1 MGYSD
6 HFHAKG
12 KDYAM
17 RTENQIKSK
26 INELSMQK
34 KKLQTRLASLEEDSP
49 ERASLL
55 NQDARLDDMITM
67 LEWVVFEPS
76 GSYHM

>member
-1 MGYSD
+1 
-6 HFHAKG
+6 
-12 KDYAM
+12 M

-26 INELSMQK
+26 INELTMQK
-34 KKLQTRLASLEEDSP
+34 KKLQTRLAALEENSP

-55 NQDARLDDMITM
+55 NQEARLDDMITM

>member
-1 MGYSD
+1 
-6 HFHAKG
+6 
-12 KDYAM
+12 M

-34 KKLQTRLASLEEDSP
+34 KKLQTRLAALEENSP

-55 NQDARLDDMITM
+55 NQDARLDDMISM
-67 LEWVVFEPS
+67 LEWVLFEPS

>member
-1 MGYSD
+1 
-6 HFHAKG
+6 
-12 KDYAM
+12 M

>member
-1 MGYSD
+1 
-6 HFHAKG
+6 
-12 KDYAM
+12 M

-34 KKLQTRLASLEEDSP
+34 KKLQTRLAALEENSP

-55 NQDARLDDMITM
+55 NQDARLDDMLTM
-67 LEWVVFEPS
+67 LEWVLFEPN

>member
-1 MGYSD
+1 
-6 HFHAKG
+6 
-12 KDYAM
+12 M

-34 KKLQTRLASLEEDSP
+34 KKLQTRLASLEENSP

-67 LEWVVFEPS
+67 LEWVLFEPS

>member
-1 MGYSD
+1 
-6 HFHAKG
+6 
-12 KDYAM
+12 M

-26 INELSMQK
+26 INELTIQK
-34 KKLQTRLASLEEDSP
+34 KKLHTRLTSLEENSP

-55 NQDARLDDMITM
+55 NQETRLDDMITM
-67 LEWVVFEPS
+67 LEWVLFEPS

>member
-1 MGYSD
+1 
-6 HFHAKG
+6 
-12 KDYAM
+12 M

-26 INELSMQK
+26 INELTMQK
-34 KKLQTRLASLEEDSP
+34 KMLQTRLTALEENSP

-55 NQDARLDDMITM
+55 NQETRLDDMITM
-67 LEWVVFEPS
+67 LEWVLFEPS

>member
-1 MGYSD
+1 
-6 HFHAKG
+6 
-12 KDYAM
+12 M

-34 KKLQTRLASLEEDSP
+34 KKMQTLLAALEENSP

-67 LEWVVFEPS
+67 LEWVLFEPS

>member
-1 MGYSD
+1 
-6 HFHAKG
+6 
-12 KDYAM
+12 M

-34 KKLQTRLASLEEDSP
+34 KKMQTRLAALEENSP

-67 LEWVVFEPS
+67 LEWVLFEPS

>member
-1 MGYSD
+1 
-6 HFHAKG
+6 
-12 KDYAM
+12 M

-34 KKLQTRLASLEEDSP
+34 KKLQTRLAALEENSP

-55 NQDARLDDMITM
+55 NQDARLDDMMTM
-67 LEWVVFEPS
+67 LEWVLFEPN
-76 GSYHM
+76 GYYHM

>member
-1 MGYSD
+1 
-6 HFHAKG
+6 
-12 KDYAM
+12 M

-34 KKLQTRLASLEEDSP
+34 KKLQTRLAALEENSP
-49 ERASLL
+49 ERVSLL

-67 LEWVVFEPS
+67 LEWVLFEPS

>member
-1 MGYSD
+1 
-6 HFHAKG
+6 
-12 KDYAM
+12 M

-26 INELSMQK
+26 INELTMQK
-34 KKLQTRLASLEEDSP
+34 KKLHTRLTALEENSP

-55 NQDARLDDMITM
+55 NQETRLDDMITM
-67 LEWVVFEPS
+67 LEWVLFDPS

>member
-1 MGYSD
+1 
-6 HFHAKG
+6 
-12 KDYAM
+12 M

-26 INELSMQK
+26 INELTMQK
-34 KKLQTRLASLEEDSP
+34 KKLQTRLAALEENSP

-55 NQDARLDDMITM
+55 NQEARLDDMITL
-67 LEWVVFEPS
+67 LEWVLFEPS

>member
-1 MGYSD
+1 
-6 HFHAKG
+6 
-12 KDYAM
+12 M

-26 INELSMQK
+26 INELTMQK
-34 KKLQTRLASLEEDSP
+34 KKLQTRLTALEENSP

-55 NQDARLDDMITM
+55 NQEARLDDMITM
-67 LEWVVFEPS
+67 LEWVLFEPS

>member
-1 MGYSD
+1 
-6 HFHAKG
+6 
-12 KDYAM
+12 M

-34 KKLQTRLASLEEDSP
+34 KKLQTRLAALEENSP

-67 LEWVVFEPS
+67 LEWVLFEPS

>member
-1 MGYSD
+1 
-6 HFHAKG
+6 
-12 KDYAM
+12 M

-67 LEWVVFEPS
+67 LEWVLFEPS

>member
-6 HFHAKG
+6 HFHTKR

-34 KKLQTRLASLEEDSP
+34 KKLQTRLAALEENSP

-55 NQDARLDDMITM
+55 NQETRLDDMMIM
-67 LEWVVFEPS
+67 LEWVLFEPN

>member
-1 MGYSD
+1 
-6 HFHAKG
+6 
-12 KDYAM
+12 M

-34 KKLQTRLASLEEDSP
+34 KKLQTRLAALEENSP

-55 NQDARLDDMITM
+55 NQETRLDDMMIM
-67 LEWVVFEPS
+67 LEWVLFEPN

>member
-1 MGYSD
+1 
-6 HFHAKG
+6 
-12 KDYAM
+12 M

-26 INELSMQK
+26 INELSIQK
-34 KKLQTRLASLEEDSP
+34 KKLQTRLASLEENSP
-49 ERASLL
+49 KRASLL

-67 LEWVVFEPS
+67 LEWVLFEPS

>member
-1 MGYSD
+1 
-6 HFHAKG
+6 
-12 KDYAM
+12 M

-26 INELSMQK
+26 INELTMQK
-34 KKLQTRLASLEEDSP
+34 KKLQTRLAALEENSP

-55 NQDARLDDMITM
+55 NQEARLDDMITM
-67 LEWVVFEPS
+67 LEWVLFEPS

>member
-1 MGYSD
+1 
-6 HFHAKG
+6 
-12 KDYAM
+12 M

-26 INELSMQK
+26 INELTMQK
-34 KKLQTRLASLEEDSP
+34 KKLQTRLAALEENSP

-55 NQDARLDDMITM
+55 NQEARLDDMITM
-67 LEWVVFEPS
+67 LEWILFEPS